1 MFTREEIELWEEKN
15 LSPFAMKSRFSKGR
29 RHREKEHP
37 YRSVYQRDRDRIVHS
52 AAFRRL
58 EYKTQV
64 FIYHEGDYYRT
75 RLTHTLEVSQIS
87 RTIAKALR
95 LNEDLVEAISLA
107 HDVGHT
113 PFGHAVEETL
123 NRLTEEEGGFNH
135 NIQGLRVVDELE
147 RRYPNF
153 RGLNLSWETREG
165 IIRHNPKD
173 NTKHFKEAR
182 EFYQYYQP
190 TLETQLMDIADE
202 IAYDSHDLDDGI
214 KSGMI
219 KENNL
224 RKIALWKHIAKT
236 IAKSYSNL
244 DKKLKVYLAI
254 RNLINLQVTDLIK
267 STTTKIKK
275 MSIKNINDVRN
286 CEERIVSF
294 SPSLQGDKKE
304 LRNFLYETLYCH
316 WRVLRMSNKA
326 KRFIERLFTIYV
338 NSPHIL
344 PPSFRKRVKKD
355 KKNLKRIVCDF
366 IAGMTDRYALEEY
379 KKLFDPNE
387 KI

>member
-1 MFTREEIELWEEKN
+1 
-15 LSPFAMKSRFSKGR
+15 
-29 RHREKEHP
+29 
-37 YRSVYQRDRDRIVHS
+37 
-52 AAFRRL
+52 
-58 EYKTQV
+58 
-64 FIYHEGDYYRT
+64 
-75 RLTHTLEVSQIS
+75 
-87 RTIAKALR
+87 
-95 LNEDLVEAISLA
+95 
-107 HDVGHT
+107 
-113 PFGHAVEETL
+113 
-123 NRLTEEEGGFNH
+123 
-135 NIQGLRVVDELE
+135 
-147 RRYPNF
+147 
-153 RGLNLSWETREG
+153 
-165 IIRHNPKD
+165 
-173 NTKHFKEAR
+173 
-182 EFYQYYQP
+182 
-190 TLETQLMDIADE
+190 MDIADE

-286 CEERIVSF
+286 CKERIVSF